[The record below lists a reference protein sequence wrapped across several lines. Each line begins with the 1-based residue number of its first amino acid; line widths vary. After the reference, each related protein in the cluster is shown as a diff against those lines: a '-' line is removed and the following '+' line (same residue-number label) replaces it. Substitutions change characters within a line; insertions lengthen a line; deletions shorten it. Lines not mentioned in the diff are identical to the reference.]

1 MKPMSFP
8 AWICLLALVLAPAA
22 PVVAASRPAG
32 DSDALALQRAW
43 WLAYAQG
50 DAKALAAHTAPEAS
64 AAFSSGSRMSH
75 HELLAEAAS
84 HLVAPDFRMDWSEQS
99 ARSPRPG
106 LAVVTGLSTEG
117 TGASSQQFR
126 IVTVIDQV
134 GRPDWQV
141 VHAQSTRVSRFAEP
155 VAPSVAGPIADY
167 AGDYLTPKGKLLR
180 MEVRDDKLWMVEPG
194 GKGFELTPI
203 GPGLFEPG
211 GRSPLNGVLRL
222 FFARDA
228 VGRVASFS
236 RLVEGRVDTF
246 PRVGL
251 ATTAVAMPAPSP
263 EAVVQAQLDA
273 YNRHDLEG
281 FLATYADDAVLVKHP
296 DQVTQTGKAQMRER
310 YAKRFANPSI
320 RAEILQR
327 MTFGRFVIDHERVTA
342 PPAKGE
348 LVAVA
353 IYEVR
358 DGKIVRVTFL
368 ER

>member
-1 MKPMSFP
+1 MKPTSFP
-8 AWICLLALVLAPAA
+8 AWICALALVLAHAA
-22 PVVAASRPAG
+22 PVLASSPPAG
-32 DSDALALQRAW
+32 DANAMALQRAW

-50 DAKALAAHTAPEAS
+50 DARALAAHTAPGAS
-64 AAFSSGSRMSH
+64 AAFSSGKQLLRD
-75 HELLAEAAS
+75 ELLAEAAAHPAS
-84 HLVAPDFRMDWSEQS
+84 PDFRMDWSEES

-106 LAVVTGLSTEG
+106 LAIVTGLSTEG
-117 TGASSQQFR
+117 AGASSQQFR
-126 IVTVIDQV
+126 IVTVIDKV
-134 GRPDWQV
+134 GRDDWQV
-141 VHAQSTRVSRFAEP
+141 VHAQSTRVSRFAEAVP
-155 VAPSVAGPIADY
+155 ASIAGPIADY

-180 MEVRDDKLWMVEPG
+180 MDLRDSKLWMVEPG
-194 GKGFELTPI
+194 GKAFELTPI
-203 GPGLFEPG
+203 GPGLFEPI

-246 PRVGL
+246 PRAAPA
-251 ATTAVAMPAPSP
+251 ATSGAPPSLSP

-273 YNRHDLEG
+273 YNRRDLEG
-281 FLATYADDAVLVKHP
+281 FLATYADDAILAKHP

-310 YAKRFANPSI
+310 YAKRFANPNV

-327 MTFGRFVIDHERVTA
+327 MSSGRFVIDHERVTA

-348 LVAVA
+348 LVAVV

-358 DGKIVRVTFL
+358 DGKIVRATFL
-368 ER
+368 DP

>member
-1 MKPMSFP
+1 MKPTSFP
-8 AWICLLALVLAPAA
+8 AWICLLALVLAHAA
-22 PVVAASRPAG
+22 PALASSPPAG
-32 DSDALALQRAW
+32 NPGAVALQRAW

-64 AAFSSGSRMSH
+64 AAFSSGKQMSR
-75 HELLAEAAS
+75 HELLVEAAS
-84 HLVAPDFRMDWSEQS
+84 HPASPDFRMDWSEETV
-99 ARSPRPG
+99 RSPRPG
-106 LAVVTGLSTEG
+106 LAIVTGLSTEG

-126 IVTVIDQV
+126 IVTAIDKV
-134 GRPDWQV
+134 GRPDWHV

-155 VAPSVAGPIADY
+155 VAPSIAGPIADY

-180 MEVRDDKLWMVEPG
+180 MELRDARLWMVEPS

-203 GPGLFEPG
+203 GPGLFEPV

-228 VGRVASFS
+228 MGRVASFS

-251 ATTAVAMPAPSP
+251 APSPVAMPEPSP

-273 YNRHDLEG
+273 YNRRDLEG
-281 FLATYADDAVLVKHP
+281 FLSTYADDAVLVKHP
-296 DQVTQTGKAQMRER
+296 DQVTQAGKAQMRER
-310 YAKRFANPSI
+310 YAKRFANPNI

-327 MTFGRFVIDHERVTA
+327 MTFGRFVIDRERVTA

-348 LVAVA
+348 LEAVA

-368 ER
+368 EH